1 MAQPAVD
8 FWRGESISFP
18 DARVLLDNDPALP
31 SSLAR
36 ALKQK
41 GRRPTAIDLFSG
53 AGGLSLGL
61 EQAGFFVLMGA
72 DNDSAACETHANAS
86 DGVTVRTNLSKPARL
101 LSAVDA
107 AGINHVDLVAG
118 GPPCQP
124 FSRAGR
130 SKISALERES
140 GPRFDSRPRLWLS
153 FMRFVRQLRPD
164 VVLMENVPDLVCWEG
179 GATIRAISSTLESE
193 GYEVHARVLECWRFG
208 VPQHR
213 QRLFVVGTQVPGAFR
228 FPDPDD
234 TRITLADAIGDLPVV
249 KPAQREYWLPLAE
262 KPSTKF
268 QRSMRV
274 PWARK
279 ISDHITRDVR
289 ADDREAFKLLRNGV
303 RYAELPRRLRRYRK
317 DIFDDKYHVLT
328 WNGLSRSITAHIAKD
343 GYWYIHPR
351 GDRMLSIREAA
362 RLQTFPDRF
371 QFAGYPSDRLRQ
383 IGNAVPPEIA
393 RRLAERIA
401 QSMDPSITAGN
412 GLPFR
417 ATEFRR
423 RLVAWHRR
431 RSREYP
437 WRLTTDPWL
446 VLASEVLLRR
456 TRADAVAAVWAD
468 FRKGFRRPR
477 DVVNRP
483 RELRRLLRP
492 LGLRWRVENLIAIAR
507 HIVREGDGRVPRTRE
522 GLLELPGVGDYVAD
536 AVRAFAFGERAVLVD
551 SNTARVASRVF
562 GLPEKW
568 SSLRNLDLRAS
579 VARLAGVRAP
589 DPHVNLALLDLGGT
603 VCLPRTPRCN
613 ECPVRA
619 LCRYALDRSGD

>member
-1 MAQPAVD
+1 MARPAVD
-8 FWRGESISFP
+8 FWRGERISFT
-18 DARVLLDNDPALP
+18 DTRVLTDTDLDLP
-31 SSLAR
+31 NSLTS
-36 ALKQK
+36 ALKK
-41 GRRPTAIDLFSG
+41 RAGRPTAIDLFSG
-53 AGGLSLGL
+53 AGGLSFGL

-72 DNDSAACETHANAS
+72 DSDPTACETHARAM
-86 DGVTVRTNLSKPARL
+86 DGVTVRTNLSRPARL
-101 LSAVDA
+101 LNALDA
-107 AGINHVDLVAG
+107 SGINHVDLVAG

-130 SKISALERES
+130 SKINALEREG
-140 GPRFDSRPRLWLS
+140 GPRSDMRPHLWLA

-179 GATIRAISSTLESE
+179 GATIRAICGTLESE

-213 QRLFVVGTQVPGAFR
+213 QRLFVVGSRTGGTFR
-228 FPDPDD
+228 FPEPDD
-234 TRITLADAIGDLPVV
+234 ALITLEDAIGDLPVV
-249 KPAQREYWLPLAE
+249 RSAQRQYWLPLNGRA
-262 KPSTKF
+262 STVF

-279 ISDHITRDVR
+279 VSDHITRDVR
-289 ADDREAFKLLRNGV
+289 ADDREAFKLLRSGV
-303 RYAELPRRLRRYRK
+303 RYAELPRHLRRYRK

-328 WNGLSRSITAHIAKD
+328 WDGLSRSITAHIAKD

-371 QFAGYPSDRLRQ
+371 QFAGFPSDRLRQ
-383 IGNAVPPEIA
+383 IGNAVPPEVA
-393 RRLAERIA
+393 RRLAERIL
-401 QSMDPSITAGN
+401 QSMNQPITAED

-417 ATEFRR
+417 ASEFRR

-437 WRLTTDPWL
+437 WRGASDPWL
-446 VLASEVLLRR
+446 ILASEILLRR
-456 TRADAVAAVWAD
+456 TRADAVAAVWD
-468 FRKGFRRPR
+468 DFKKRFRKPR
-477 DVVNRP
+477 DVVERP

-507 HIVREGDGRVPRTRE
+507 HITRKCGGRVPTTRE
-522 GLLELPGVGDYVAD
+522 ELLELPGVGDYVAD

-589 DPHVNLALLDLGGT
+589 EPQVNLALLDLGGT
-603 VCLPRTPRCN
+603 ICLPRTPRCD
-613 ECPVRA
+613 ECPVRT
-619 LCRYALDRSGD
+619 LCRYALDRSRT